1 MSFKGA
7 LFSSNDQTWRT
18 PSWLFNELNEEF
30 NFDLDAAAHSGN
42 KLCSNYISP
51 EEDAL
56 KVEWEGGS
64 IFCNPPYGKDVGKFV
79 KKAYEESRKN
89 KTIVLLVFA
98 RTDTRWFHDF
108 IMKASEIRF
117 IKARI
122 KFSLG
127 GDQLP
132 NPAPAPSCLVIF
144 RGLENGPPAI
154 SSFLQPKHRSV

>member
-64 IFCNPPYGKDVGKFV
+64 IFCNPPMERMWVNLL
-79 KKAYEESRKN
+79 KKPMKN
-89 KTIVLLVFA
+89 PEK
-98 RTDTRWFHDF
+98 
-108 IMKASEIRF
+108 
-117 IKARI
+117 IK
-122 KFSLG
+122 
-127 GDQLP
+127 Q
-132 NPAPAPSCLVIF
+132 
-144 RGLENGPPAI
+144 
-154 SSFLQPKHRSV
+154 SFF